1 MKTLT
6 RAIQIIVSVA
16 TLFAAP
22 RVAWALGSS
31 AFVVNPQVS
40 GSQSLGSTVVGTA
53 YSTNFNVQLQM
64 GSTVYKGGGV
74 TFENL
79 TVLPA
84 TLQVTATMLTNGPFT
99 STQSTGTWTTN
110 TSLTVSA
117 TASAAP
123 GTYTVTFTAAST
135 NLAHINSSISG
146 TPNIGPPTGNPVTNK
161 YTFTVGTPVTPV
173 IIWSPAGVDT
183 NWSNPNNWNT
193 AATPNSGNDV
203 YFIDLGLTT
212 AGIVDNVVNSN
223 MSIGSLTYAN
233 TNNFHTTLI
242 QSNATLT
249 VGGDAIGLIAGT
261 GTDPGPASSQFG
273 YTTSNSITGMGG
285 MLSITNPNAVVFV
298 SQTHV
303 TTANAVSLAWAA
315 LDLSGLDTFRAT
327 VAGVRVGSDSFT
339 VSKGQ
344 CGILNL
350 AKTNTITL
358 TPGSTAPQIDVGDNN
373 QSGDTPT
380 LQSRLLLGQT
390 NGIYADS
397 ITVGRG
403 KTDADP
409 DGALMAFNS
418 ALTAPT
424 AYFRGTGGAAS
435 RVGTWTIGDGGAGR
449 TYYAYGTC
457 DFSLGTV
464 NALVDTMY
472 IGKGATGSSPQDTG
486 YGTLTFGA
494 GTIDVNTLEVGY
506 TTIGPGI
513 GSDTGTVNVNG
524 GSLVVNTFL
533 ELAHG
538 NNSSGTL
545 NLSNAT
551 LTANNG
557 ITPDI
562 GLSAISLTDSTLN
575 ATNNTAVVGSGVN
588 PVSSFSI
595 SDSTL
600 NVSVHQNKT
609 PNVSV
614 ADLSAGGTAN
624 TISFSAVPP
633 LPAPGPAQFPVIQYG
648 LNGGGSSGNLNTFVV
663 GTLPTAIPP
672 YSAFVSNNVANNSI
686 DIVFIGGPFVPALTW
701 DGTLNGN
708 WNTTTPNWKS
718 GATFAQ
724 NDFVTFDD
732 TLTGT
737 ANTNVNL
744 STALSSD
751 GVTVNNSLYNYAFGG
766 GGSISGSGTLFKSGS
781 GTLTLAETGGDNFSG
796 GIIINSGTLIL
807 DNVDGAI
814 SGGTVIN
821 GGTVQVGNN
830 DANGALPAGNVADN
844 GTLIFDRP
852 DNITNANVISG
863 AGTLTQ
869 SGTGAVTLGVDNN
882 DFSGPVAVAQGTL
895 RIGSTNALAPAVSSV
910 TVNNGGTFDV
920 NGYALFGNGN
930 SNLVV
935 YVSGAGVGG
944 NGAIVNN
951 GTNNLSSVFH
961 TINLTADA
969 TFGGNANWDLR
980 NNTAGSAGADG
991 ALNGAFNLTKVGT
1004 NTVTLKGLTVDTSL
1018 GNINV
1023 QAGTLVFSSLTNAP
1037 INSLGSPS
1045 ATATVFT
1052 NATLTLDSMLA
1063 VPDKIYVL
1071 TNGGT
1076 LKCTGTNTL
1085 GINSPLTL
1093 AGAAANTIN
1102 VNSTNNV
1109 FTINSVIGGT
1119 GSLTKSG
1126 SGILFLTTNNTYVG
1140 RTTVSSGTLAL
1151 TTNGSGNGSIAFSTN
1166 INITSGATIDVSG
1179 RSDDTLTLA
1188 SGQTL
1193 AGGVGTNGPGTING
1207 ILITSAGSTVS
1218 PGSGTTNIGTLS
1230 VISNVTLQ
1238 GVTMMKISAA
1248 GGNDQID
1255 AAGITYGGTLIVTN
1269 FSGVV
1274 TNGQSFQLFIATNG
1288 NYSAGTFSSVI
1299 LPSATGP
1306 TWAQTAST
1314 LTWTDTLTVNGKIT
1328 AVITLVQ
1335 PVITG
1340 ISLSGTGVNN
1350 LGISGTNGSP
1360 GYNLVLLNSTNVAL
1374 PLNQWTPMLTNPL
1387 TAGNISVTATVNTNA
1402 PQNFYILEAY

>member
-6 RAIQIIVSVA
+6 RTIQTIAAVV
-16 TLFAAP
+16 TLFAVPQA
-22 RVAWALGSS
+22 AWALGAS
-31 AFVVNPQVS
+31 AFIVNPQVS
-40 GSQSLGSTVVGTA
+40 GSQTLGSTLVGNG

-74 TFENL
+74 TFEQL
-79 TVLPA
+79 TVSPSGSG
-84 TLQVTATMLTNGPFT
+84 VTAAMVTNGPFT
-99 STQSTGTWTTN
+99 STQSSGTWTTN
-110 TSLTVSA
+110 TTLTVSA
-117 TASAAP
+117 TSGATP
-123 GTYTVTFTAAST
+123 GTYTVTFTASST

-161 YTFTVGTPVTPV
+161 YTFSVGMPVTPV

-203 YFIDLGLTT
+203 YFIDLGVTA

-242 QSNATLT
+242 QSNMTLT
-249 VGGDAIGLIAGT
+249 VGGDALGLNAGT
-261 GTDPGPASSQFG
+261 GTDPGPASAQFG
-273 YTTSNSITGMGG
+273 YTTSNSITGAGG
-285 MLSITNPNAVVFV
+285 TLSLTNPNAVVFV

-303 TTANAVSLAWAA
+303 TTANAISLAWAA
-315 LDLSGLDTFRAT
+315 LDLSGLDTFKAA

-344 CGILNL
+344 CGVLNL
-350 AKTNTITL
+350 AKTNTILL

-380 LQSRLLLGQT
+380 VQSRLLLGQT

-397 ITVGRG
+397 IVVGRG
-403 KTDADP
+403 KSDADP

-418 ALTAPT
+418 AFSSPT
-424 AYFRGTGGAAS
+424 AYFRGTGGATS
-435 RVGTWTIGDGGAGR
+435 RVGTWTIGDGGASR

-464 NALVDTMY
+464 NALVDTLY
-472 IGKGATGSSPQDTG
+472 IGKGATGSSPQDAG

-538 NNSSGTL
+538 DNSLGTL
-545 NLSNAT
+545 NISNAT

-575 ATNNTAVVGSGVN
+575 ATNNTAVIGTGVN
-588 PVSSFSI
+588 PVSSFGI
-595 SDSTL
+595 SDSAL

-614 ADLSAGGTAN
+614 ADLSAGGAAN
-624 TISFSAVPP
+624 TISLSAVPP

-663 GTLPTAIPP
+663 GTLPAAIPA

-686 DIVFIGGPFVPALTW
+686 DIVFTGGPFVPALTW
-701 DGTLNGN
+701 DGTVNGN

-737 ANTNVNL
+737 AYTNVNL

-751 GVTVNNSLYNYAFGG
+751 GVSVNNSLYNYAFSG
-766 GGSISGSGTLFKSGS
+766 GGSISGGGTLFKSGS
-781 GTLTLAETGGDNFSG
+781 GTLTLAEAGGDNFSG
-796 GIIINSGTLIL
+796 GIIVNSGTLIL
-807 DNVDGAI
+807 DNANGAI

-830 DANGALPAGNVADN
+830 DANGALPAGNVADS
-844 GTLIFDRP
+844 GALIFDRM
-852 DNITNANVISG
+852 DSVTNNNVISG
-863 AGTLTQ
+863 
-869 SGTGAVTLGVDNN
+869 TGALLQGGSGVVTLGVDNN
-882 DFSGPVAVAQGTL
+882 DFSGPVTVAQGTL
-895 RIGSTNALAPAVSSV
+895 RIGSTNALAPAVTSV

-920 NGYALFGNGN
+920 YGYALFGNGN

-935 YVSGAGVGG
+935 SVSGAGVGG

-951 GTNNLSSVFH
+951 STNNLSTVFH

-980 NNTAGSAGADG
+980 NNTSGSAGADG

-1004 NTVTLKGLTVDTSL
+1004 NTVTLKGLTVDPGL

-1063 VPDKIYVL
+1063 VPDKNYVL

-1076 LKCTGTNTL
+1076 LKCSGTNTL
-1085 GINSPLTL
+1085 GINSPLML

-1102 VNSTNNV
+1102 VSGTNNA
-1109 FTINSVIGGT
+1109 FTINSVISGT

-1126 SGILFLTTNNTYVG
+1126 SGALFLTTNNTYIG
-1140 RTTVSSGTLAL
+1140 RTIVSGGTLAL
-1151 TTNGSGNGSIAFSTN
+1151 TTNGPGNGSIAFSTN
-1166 INITSGATIDVSG
+1166 INITSGATIDVTG
-1179 RSDDTLTLA
+1179 RTDDTLTLA
-1188 SGQTL
+1188 GGQTL
-1193 AGGVGTNGPGTING
+1193 AGGVGTNGPAMING
-1207 ILITSAGSTVS
+1207 ILNAGAGSTVS

-1230 VISNVTLQ
+1230 VSSNVTLQ

-1248 GGNDQID
+1248 GGNDQIE
-1255 AAGITYGGTLIVTN
+1255 AWGITYGGTLIVTN

-1274 TNGQSFQLFIATNG
+1274 TNGQSFQLFVATNG

-1314 LTWTDTLTVNGKIT
+1314 LTWTDTLGVDGKIT
-1328 AVITLVQ
+1328 AVVTLVQ

-1340 ISLSGTGVNN
+1340 ISLSGAGVNN

-1360 GYNLVLLNSTNVAL
+1360 GYNVVLLNSTNVAS

-1387 TAGNISVTATVNTNA
+1387 TAGAISVTATVNTNA
-1402 PQNFYILEAY
+1402 PQNFYLLRVQ